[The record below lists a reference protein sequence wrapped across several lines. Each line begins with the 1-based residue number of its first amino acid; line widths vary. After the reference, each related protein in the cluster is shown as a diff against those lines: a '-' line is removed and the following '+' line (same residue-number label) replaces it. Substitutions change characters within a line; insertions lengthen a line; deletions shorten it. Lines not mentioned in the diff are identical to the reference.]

1 MKVVGLA
8 QCALPQADRFRI
20 SKWGEF
26 VKEDDLLRADKA
38 EFIGLKVGLVLIFAI
53 SNSDDFGSAYYTWF
67 RHLVC

>member
-38 EFIGLKVGLVLIFAI
+38 EFIGLMVGLLPIFAI
-53 SNSDDFGSAYYTWF
+53 SNSDDFGPAYYTWF